1 VTGFFGNPEGA
12 GPSKLAGEFG
22 PNSPLGVAVNST
34 GAGAGDVGDIY
45 VADRGNHRV
54 QRFDADGRFVSMW
67 GRDVIKPNPE
77 VDVDLGD
84 VFEVCTHPTDCQAG
98 PLDSVGGASGSLGG
112 EFTIPRG
119 VAVDQATGFVYVGER
134 AGQGERVQAFTG
146 DGEFLWAVG
155 KDVIVD
161 GSPSDPGNVTST
173 QVCTV
178 AAHCKA
184 AEAGDQGGEFA
195 AGGSEGSNGGGNG
208 VAVSP
213 VVNPVTGA
221 GNVLVTDR
229 GNRRVQ
235 EFTSTGEFVRAFG
248 WDTIVDGSPSDPA
261 SVATFQI
268 CAVAADCKAGAHPD
282 DNGAAP
288 EDGVGQ
294 FGNNAPNRVA
304 VDSAGVIYTVE
315 HSSNFR
321 VQRFAPAGAGLVA
334 SIVNPNIGGPGPA
347 LPLTGANVFNTPM
360 DVAVGP
366 GDGLLVLRAFAA
378 GTGTPPAAVNERRV
392 VELDA
397 AGVLVETHA
406 ARAGISAP
414 IYLAVDTASEEI
426 YMASRSWVSG
436 LMTGQGVF
444 VVSEAAD
451 PTASMGVGTVGAH
464 SAQLHGLVNPGVPD
478 SAIAIAARYRFEYRE
493 VGDPTW
499 IAVSDDR
506 AVGSGFVN
514 VAVAQTVQGLEANTD
529 YEARLVAFRPFSG
542 VADSVTAAQPFTT
555 PPSRPDIDAVFV
567 TGRQATSATL
577 NATINPNG
585 EATAYRFEYGPTA
598 AYGTTVPVPD
608 GAAGD
613 SGVAQT
619 FSEAISGLEPETTYH
634 YRVVATNVNG
644 TNASADRTFTTR
656 ATVPEHSDRA
666 FELVSPPDKVGG
678 SGVSNW
684 YSGPGSHG
692 SAGIAS
698 PIGDRY
704 VSYSYYGASLA
715 DGGFAYGSDAT
726 LGQRTATGWVNRPAF
741 NRPGGFGATEFAKL
755 PVMAAASDDLSL
767 TAWGANTQM
776 RIFEGQA
783 DLPDLR
789 GTALR
794 DWETGRWEVLAPFA
808 ADQQTGPAVF
818 GVVAGGGGHALAAGD
833 LRGVAGPGD
842 PTHPAFSGGP
852 GDWLAGNQN
861 VYIDDVTAGLS
872 DTFPGEGIRSL
883 ANVCTGQDSD
893 RTKIPSIDETTGKI
907 AAATCPDAIPGRD
920 ARLIS
925 RRGGSLAGGGTP
937 PGHISADGSRVF
949 FMSPS
954 SNVDNLAACAGSGA
968 TTTCPPQLYVRDVDA
983 GGSVRT
989 RWISQSAVAGQDAG
1003 LVGAAIF
1010 EGATPDGDKAF
1021 FRTASP
1027 LTADD
1032 PNGGAQVP
1040 GGVRAGVA
1048 NASSVDLYMYDFPDA
1063 PGADPGD
1070 GTLTRISAGPTGTGD
1085 GNAVTGSI
1093 GGFTS
1098 SLRAFAAD
1106 GSRVYFTTAA
1116 PLTGVPAPANGT
1128 ITEPGG
1134 TAGQTATKNL
1144 YVYDAGLPAAERWRF
1159 VARLPATSTL
1169 GDCAA
1174 TGALVNEAPLFTS
1187 ANGIG
1192 GGFQLG
1198 SSANC
1203 VRGTVD
1209 GSFVT
1214 LFTDGRLTGDDPDSV
1229 SGDVY
1234 GYDATRQELT
1244 RLSAPRGGAVGGSY
1258 VCVTEGSGVGTRCHG
1273 QPSVASVGTT
1283 GKALLQLVSDPAT
1296 PTERTAFF
1304 ESASRLVPEDLNDRY
1319 DVYQWRDG
1327 ELSLLSTGAP
1337 GADDALYRGNDRTGT
1352 NVYISTR
1359 DRWTWQDH
1367 DAVLDI
1373 YAARVGGGIPQTVS
1387 PVACDILGDGCPGSG
1402 AQPLGTPPGG
1412 SNVPGGANVD
1422 RERVARRTLAVGR
1435 PSRRARR
1442 VAARRG
1448 VLRIAVRSNR
1458 AGRVR
1463 AVGRARVG
1471 RRVRRVARGAV
1482 RVRAGRRAVLR
1493 LRLSRVAR
1501 RRLARGGALR
1511 LVVRVG
1517 APGAKARTMS
1527 VRLPGV
1533 RS

>member
-1 VTGFFGNPEGA
+1 
-12 GPSKLAGEFG
+12 
-22 PNSPLGVAVNST
+22 
-34 GAGAGDVGDIY
+34 
-45 VADRGNHRV
+45 
-54 QRFDADGRFVSMW
+54 
-67 GRDVIKPNPE
+67 
-77 VDVDLGD
+77 
-84 VFEVCTHPTDCQAG
+84 
-98 PLDSVGGASGSLGG
+98 
-112 EFTIPRG
+112 
-119 VAVDQATGFVYVGER
+119 
-134 AGQGERVQAFTG
+134 
-146 DGEFLWAVG
+146 
-155 KDVIVD
+155 
-161 GSPSDPGNVTST
+161 
-173 QVCTV
+173 
-178 AAHCKA
+178 
-184 AEAGDQGGEFA
+184 
-195 AGGSEGSNGGGNG
+195 
-208 VAVSP
+208 
-213 VVNPVTGA
+213 
-221 GNVLVTDR
+221 
-229 GNRRVQ
+229 
-235 EFTSTGEFVRAFG
+235 
-248 WDTIVDGSPSDPA
+248 
-261 SVATFQI
+261 
-268 CAVAADCKAGAHPD
+268 
-282 DNGAAP
+282 
-288 EDGVGQ
+288 
-294 FGNNAPNRVA
+294 
-304 VDSAGVIYTVE
+304 
-315 HSSNFR
+315 
-321 VQRFAPAGAGLVA
+321 
-334 SIVNPNIGGPGPA
+334 
-347 LPLTGANVFNTPM
+347 
-360 DVAVGP
+360 
-366 GDGLLVLRAFAA
+366 
-378 GTGTPPAAVNERRV
+378 
-392 VELDA
+392 
-397 AGVLVETHA
+397 
-406 ARAGISAP
+406 
-414 IYLAVDTASEEI
+414 
-426 YMASRSWVSG
+426 
-436 LMTGQGVF
+436 
-444 VVSEAAD
+444 
-451 PTASMGVGTVGAH
+451 
-464 SAQLHGLVNPGVPD
+464 
-478 SAIAIAARYRFEYRE
+478 
-493 VGDPTW
+493 
-499 IAVSDDR
+499 
-506 AVGSGFVN
+506 
-514 VAVAQTVQGLEANTD
+514 LEANTD

-542 VADSVTAAQPFTT
+542 VADSVTAAQPFAT

-567 TGRQATSATL
+567 TGREATTATL

-613 SGVAQT
+613 GGVAQT
-619 FSEAISGLEPETTYH
+619 FSEAISGLEPQTTYH

-656 ATVPEHSDRA
+656 AADPSPDGRA

-726 LGQRTATGWVNRPAF
+726 LGQRTAAGWVNRPAF

-818 GVVAGGGGHALAAGD
+818 GVVAGGGGYALAAGA
-833 LRGVAGPGD
+833 LRGVAGPTD

-852 GDWLAGNQN
+852 GDWLPGNEN
-861 VYIDDVTAGLS
+861 VYVDDVTAGLS
-872 DTFPGEGIRSL
+872 DSFPGEGIRSL
-883 ANVCTGQDSD
+883 VNVCTGQGAD
-893 RTKIPSIDETTGKI
+893 RTKIPSIDDASGKI
-907 AAATCPDAIPGRD
+907 AAATCPDALPGRD

-937 PGHISADGSRVF
+937 PGHISDDGSRVF

-954 SNVDNLAACAGSGA
+954 STVDNLAACAGSGA

-989 RWISQSAVAGQDAG
+989 RWISESAVAGQDPG

-1040 GGVRAGVA
+1040 GGVRTGTA

-1063 PGADPGD
+1063 LGADPGA
-1070 GTLTRISAGPTGTGD
+1070 GTLTRISAGPTGNAD
-1085 GNAVTGSI
+1085 GNALTGSI

-1106 GSRVYFTTAA
+1106 GERVYFTTAA
-1116 PLTGVPAPANGT
+1116 PLAGVPAPASGT

-1134 TAGQTATKNL
+1134 TVGQSATKNL

-1159 VARLPATSTL
+1159 VARLPASSTL

-1174 TGALVNEAPLFTS
+1174 TGSFASGTPLFTS
-1187 ANGIG
+1187 LNGIG
-1192 GGFQLG
+1192 GEFQLANN
-1198 SSANC
+1198 SNC
-1203 VRGTVD
+1203 VRATVD

-1229 SGDVY
+1229 TGDVY
-1234 GYDATRQELT
+1234 GYDATSDELV
-1244 RLSAPRGGAVGGSY
+1244 RLSAPQGGADGSSY
-1258 VCVTEGSGVGTRCHG
+1258 ACVTGGATSASSGPPIGTRCHG
-1273 QPSVASVGTT
+1273 QPSVASVGTR
-1283 GKALLQLVSDPAT
+1283 GKALLQLVSDPAD
-1296 PTERTAFF
+1296 PGERTVFF
-1304 ESASRLVPEDLNDRY
+1304 ESASRLVPEDLNDAY

-1337 GADDALYRGNDRTGT
+1337 DADDALYRGNDSTGA
-1352 NVYISTR
+1352 NVYVSTR
-1359 DRWTWQDH
+1359 DRWSWQDH
-1367 DAVLDI
+1367 DAVLDV
-1373 YAARVGGGIPQTVS
+1373 YAARVGGGIAEIVEPSVCVLVADACQGGGAP
-1387 PVACDILGDGCPGSG
+1387 PVAAPAPRTTAPPRSG
-1402 AQPLGTPPGG
+1402 VGNAVVEP
-1412 SNVPGGANVD
+1412 
-1422 RERVARRTLAVGR
+1422 RRTLAVGR
-1435 PSRRARR
+1435 VSLRARR
-1442 VAARRG
+1442 RAARSG

-1463 AVGRARVG
+1463 AVARARVG
-1471 RRVRRVARGAV
+1471 RRVRRVARRAV

-1501 RRLARGGALR
+1501 RRLARGRALR
-1511 LVVRVG
+1511 LVVRVS